1 MVKNYA
7 TLNERKRTDEILAFY
22 AYKSTSSKR
31 ERKVILYNHAKK
43 TYKFQRERKV
53 NRICT
58 DDIIAAITAK
68 ITAITTQELHRRKQ
82 RKEFAEQHMF
92 IGWIPLFEII

>member
-1 MVKNYA
+1 M
-7 TLNERKRTDEILAFY
+7 
-22 AYKSTSSKR
+22 
-31 ERKVILYNHAKK
+31 ILYNHA
-43 TYKFQRERKV
+43 YKRDKGKRERKV

-58 DDIIAAITAK
+58 DRHYCAITAK